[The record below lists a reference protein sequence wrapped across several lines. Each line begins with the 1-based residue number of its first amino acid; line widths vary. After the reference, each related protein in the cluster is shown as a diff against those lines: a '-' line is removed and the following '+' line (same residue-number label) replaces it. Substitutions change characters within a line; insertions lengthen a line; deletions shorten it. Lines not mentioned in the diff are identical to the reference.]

1 MQFPVFRFYV
11 VVNFGGSG
19 IYFVEW
25 GPSERLQVLQLVNE
39 LLRRYGTV
47 STGAR
52 HLSRP
57 QPDESSPLYPILS
70 TVYAKS
76 LFGCL

>member
-1 MQFPVFRFYV
+1 MFRFYV
-11 VVNFGGSG
+11 VLNSVAAVLT
-19 IYFVEW
+19 YFVEW
-25 GPSERLQVLQLVNE
+25 GPSEKLQILQLVNE

-70 TVYAKS
+70 TVYAKR